1 MSHPKTADLGDLI
14 SALCS
19 GGVDFIIVGGAAAV
33 LHGAPITTVDVDIVP
48 EQSAANVTRLL
59 EALRALDARIRD
71 PAGRDLRPTEA
82 LLVGTGQVLLSTRLG
97 PLDVLCR
104 LHDGRGYSELL
115 AGAVEMTD
123 EQRRIRVLGLPEL
136 IDIKSKT
143 GRSRDQMVVPILVAL
158 LRRDAD

>member
-1 MSHPKTADLGDLI
+1 
-14 SALCS
+14 
-19 GGVDFIIVGGAAAV
+19 
-33 LHGAPITTVDVDIVP
+33 
-48 EQSAANVTRLL
+48 
-59 EALRALDARIRD
+59 
-71 PAGRDLRPTEA
+71 
-82 LLVGTGQVLLSTRLG
+82 
-97 PLDVLCR
+97 
-104 LHDGRGYSELL
+104 LL